1 MLSKGLGDPQE
12 SIDHTV
18 RSAVLANSGQVRL
31 RENEE
36 WVLARSGDWLPLWIL
51 VELQSV
57 GRPWAVIRRE
67 DILGRTW
74 YVSLG
79 IWEGHSVR
87 LQFCSELGYLGEG
100 VSKAEEQ
107 WERGTF

>member
-36 WVLARSGDWLPLWIL
+36 WVLARSGDLLPLWIL

-57 GRPWAVIRRE
+57 GKPWAVIRGE

-74 YVSLG
+74 HL
-79 IWEGHSVR
+79 H
-87 LQFCSELGYLGEG
+87 LA
-100 VSKAEEQ
+100 KACLVL
-107 WERGTF
+107 RGPCLLYTSPSPRDKF